1 MRYLMIVP
9 ILTVTSLIPAAHA
22 ALVSFSFSG
31 IWGGTLGVIHAGD
44 TFSRTATWDAAAI
57 GTSVMSNK

>member
-1 MRYLMIVP
+1 
-9 ILTVTSLIPAAHA
+9 LTVTSLIPAAHA